1 MDSYTV
7 KQISEMLKTNPETVR
22 RWIRLGELE
31 SDQVSRKGGNLITA
45 SSLNKFLK
53 SKPKYADI
61 AAGTLSAAGATG
73 VLAGISILTGALI
86 VSLIEKKAFSPDKI
100 RVANLSLSEIKKYIE
115 TSIESAKQSISAKQ
129 AEISKLE
136 LQIQSEQQQIQK
148 YKNLLEK
155 IESQINS
162 EGRDT
167 NGKKLRK

>member
-1 MDSYTV
+1 M
-7 KQISEMLKTNPETVR
+7 
-22 RWIRLGELE
+22 
-31 SDQVSRKGGNLITA
+31 
-45 SSLNKFLK
+45 
-53 SKPKYADI
+53 PKYADI

-100 RVANLSLSEIKKYIE
+100 REANLSLSEIKKYIE

>member
-53 SKPKYADI
+53 
-61 AAGTLSAAGATG
+61 
-73 VLAGISILTGALI
+73 
-86 VSLIEKKAFSPDKI
+86 
-100 RVANLSLSEIKKYIE
+100 
-115 TSIESAKQSISAKQ
+115 
-129 AEISKLE
+129 LE